1 MIVRAVLEVSSRE
14 QGQEDANWASQ
25 LFGPKAEH
33 ELARAMQEEIEE
45 THRLSGATIH
55 FSPDDP
61 LPASLVNDIVRARLK
76 EEAD

>member
-33 ELARAMQEEIEE
+33 Q
-45 THRLSGATIH
+45 RLVDSIH
-55 FSPDDP
+55 GD
-61 LPASLVNDIVRARLK
+61 K
-76 EEAD
+76 EGT